1 MNTSFFGELLS
12 SIAERGR
19 SLIDLARDRRGE
31 SPSARSESLVDL
43 CEELLSGRGEASG
56 VALSEGIFQKY
67 FDLTIGPRIAFF
79 EAPVSYTHLRA
90 HET

>member
-19 SLIDLARDRRGE
+19 SLIDLARDRRGD
-31 SPSARSESLVDL
+31 SPGARSESLAEL

-56 VALSEGIFQKY
+56 VALAREVLERYGK
-67 FDLTIGPRIAFF
+67 LKVGPRIAFF
-79 EAPVSYTHLRA
+79 ESLVRRFGPD
-90 HET
+90 